1 VLIHPHDHLERGE
14 IPGDLLPNC
23 RLLDLHCDPLAIM
36 RLRSVDLGYTGTGSS
51 LVLKDSKH
59 AVGAVWR
66 AVELLFKDLENSL
79 VGDLG
84 CIVEELGESALKSTG
99 KKRSIGSDG
108 WA

>member
-1 VLIHPHDHLERGE
+1 
-14 IPGDLLPNC
+14 
-23 RLLDLHCDPLAIM
+23 M

-66 AVELLFKDLENSL
+66 AVELLFEDLENSL

-84 CIVEELGESALKSTG
+84 CIVEELGESALEGTG
-99 KKRSIGSDG
+99 KKRSIGSNG
-108 WA
+108 LACNAIKWEITTRFIHHAPILMYRPPFVVSR